1 MKIGIIGAGNMG
13 TGLGKY
19 WARNHHELMLSFA
32 RNENKLREAAA
43 STGKSVRTG
52 SPAEAAAFGDV
63 VVLATPYSSTPDA
76 IAAAGSLAGKI
87 VFGCVNPLK
96 PDFSG
101 MIVGT
106 NTSGAEE
113 MAKLASGARY
123 VAALPSFAETLHS
136 GAPKFGKETASAF
149 YCGDDT
155 EAKKLVAGLLRET
168 GVDTIDAGPL
178 RNARFVEPAM
188 MLLIQL
194 AYPLGMGPVGIKLL
208 RAKSKQLQ

>member
-19 WARNHHELMLSFA
+19 WARNHHELMLSFS
-32 RNENKLREAAA
+32 RDQNKLREAAA
-43 STGKSVRTG
+43 SIGRTG
-52 SPAEAAAFGDV
+52 SPAEAVSFGDV
-63 VVLATPYSSTPDA
+63 VVLATPYSATPDA

-106 NTSGAEE
+106 TTSGAEE
-113 MAKLASGARY
+113 IAKLASGARY

-136 GAPKFGKETASAF
+136 GSTKFGKETASAF

-155 EAKKLVAGLLRET
+155 EAKKIVAGLLRET
-168 GVDTIDAGPL
+168 GVEAIDAGPL

-208 RAKSKQLQ
+208 RSK